1 MRLSCAS
8 KCITCDLAR
17 PVNNNIDMNIVYF
30 FIVMML
36 LIESTIY
43 AETSASVKLSIRLY
57 PIQYINVNKS
67 DTQSLALFNDNGTEF
82 SQSHELST
90 YSTSQYTFKVDTV
103 NSQVFN
109 ELRAI
114 SMLAPSKN
122 KSIERESYIKKVVA
136 ETDINNLHLI
146 YSMET
151 L

>member
-1 MRLSCAS
+1 
-8 KCITCDLAR
+8 
-17 PVNNNIDMNIVYF
+17 MNIVYF